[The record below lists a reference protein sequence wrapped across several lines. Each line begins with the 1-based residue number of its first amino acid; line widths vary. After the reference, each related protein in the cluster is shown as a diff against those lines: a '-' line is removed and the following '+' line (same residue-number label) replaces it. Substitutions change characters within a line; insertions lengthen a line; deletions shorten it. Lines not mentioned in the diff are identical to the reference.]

1 MFKNYALDDK
11 CLESWRMKDL
21 LEMKFY
27 VRKNICG
34 LSTQCQYELMQFED
48 KRLTQM
54 RIDDQNGTR

>member
-1 MFKNYALDDK
+1 
-11 CLESWRMKDL
+11 MKDL

-54 RIDDQNGTR
+54 RIDAQNGTR